1 MPLLPAFAKLNL
13 GLKVLFRRSD
23 NFHEIATVFQTI
35 SLADSLEV
43 TATRAAITS
52 IDVESDTEIPGENL
66 AVKAA
71 RLFLES
77 TGLTAQVC
85 IRISKRI
92 PMGGGLGGGSTDA
105 AALLLALPALLDHP
119 TSLATLHNLA
129 TQLGSDLPFFLIGG
143 TALATGRGE
152 ILEALP
158 DQPNIHGVL
167 IAPGLHISTPEAY
180 RQLSRPA
187 QVELTERSQVAI
199 MERFRSLVRSLH
211 EMQPPAVWAGFCEND
226 FEPVAF
232 KQHASLQILL
242 DQITATGAQPAVM
255 SGSGSTLFGLYASA
269 EAAAAAEAMLRD
281 ELSGHATVIS
291 QKQFQVEQF
300 HGISRRHYERAW
312 HTALSSFTDGASW
325 PPRS

>member
-13 GLKVLFRRSD
+13 GLKVLFKRPD

-35 SLADSLEV
+35 SLADSLSV
-43 TATRAAITS
+43 TATRAAKTS
-52 IDVESDTEIPGENL
+52 IEVESDTEIPGENL
-66 AVKAA
+66 AANA
-71 RLFLES
+71 TRLFLGS
-77 TGLTAQVC
+77 AGITAQVH
-85 IRISKRI
+85 IRIAKRI
-92 PMGGGLGGGSTDA
+92 PMGGGLGGGSSDA

-119 TSLATLHNLA
+119 TPLATLHHLA
-129 TQLGSDLPFFLIGG
+129 TQLGSDLPFFLLGG

-167 IAPGLHISTPEAY
+167 IAPGLHIATPAAY
-180 RQLSRPA
+180 LALNRPSQA
-187 QVELTERSQVAI
+187 ALTEPSQVAI
-199 MERFRSLVRSLH
+199 MKRFRSLVRSLH
-211 EMQPPAVWAGFCEND
+211 EIRPPAVWAGFCEND

-232 KQHASLQILL
+232 TQHASLRILL
-242 DQITATGAQPAVM
+242 DQITATGAHPAMM

-269 EAAAAAEAMLRD
+269 EAAAAAEAQLKA
-281 ELSGHATVIS
+281 ELSGHATVIRLE
-291 QKQFQVEQF
+291 QFQ
-300 HGISRRHYERAW
+300 GIGRRHYKRAW